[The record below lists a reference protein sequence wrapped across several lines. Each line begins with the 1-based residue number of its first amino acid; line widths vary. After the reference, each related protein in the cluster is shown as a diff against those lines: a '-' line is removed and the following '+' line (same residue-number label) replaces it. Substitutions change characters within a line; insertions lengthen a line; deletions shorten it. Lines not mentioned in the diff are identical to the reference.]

1 VREGFQD
8 ELLEDIED
16 QGFDST
22 ELAMVIYPDA
32 LSQSGSDLSAIAAGI
47 DEIIDGLT
55 K

>member
-8 ELLEDIED
+8 ELLKDVED

-22 ELAMVIYPDA
+22 KLPMVIYPDA
-32 LSQSGSDLSAIAAGI
+32 LSLSGSDLSVIATGI